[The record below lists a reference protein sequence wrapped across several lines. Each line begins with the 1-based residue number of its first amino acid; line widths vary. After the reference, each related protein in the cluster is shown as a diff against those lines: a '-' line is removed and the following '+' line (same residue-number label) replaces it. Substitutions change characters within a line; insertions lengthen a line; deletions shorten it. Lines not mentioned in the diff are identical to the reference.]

1 MRCSNPP
8 ANSGA
13 DNSGIPAISSAL
25 GFVALICA
33 TVVGYEFTSKGDQ
46 RNLTD
51 YGYAEEL
58 DDPQAHS
65 SPAGIAA
72 ATCPAAS
79 AALSGPLVDGAHGTA
94 GETISQ
100 MGTGSS
106 GLLTTARSDEQSLVL
121 EFFARSVDPYCPCAT
136 QSLQTDC
143 CRDIQR
149 GVLLFDEKSWPCS
162 RMPPR
167 REPRPLARRA
177 LRGLRSRRA
186 GVTIGATHDPLGNES
201 HDCDWLPRGDLAFAS
216 SAIF

>member
-1 MRCSNPP
+1 MRCSSPH

-13 DNSGIPAISSAL
+13 DKSGIPAISFAL

-72 ATCPAAS
+72 ATCPAGS
-79 AALSGPLVDGAHGTA
+79 AALSGPLLDGARGTA

-100 MGTGSS
+100 MGLGPPACLQPLGRMNNRWFSNSS
-106 GLLTTARSDEQSLVL
+106 RAPSILIALARHNHCKLTAVEIFNAVC
-121 EFFARSVDPYCPCAT
+121 Y
-136 QSLQTDC
+136 
-143 CRDIQR
+143 
-149 GVLLFDEKSWPCS
+149 LFDEKSSPCS

>member
-1 MRCSNPP
+1 MRCSSPH

-13 DNSGIPAISSAL
+13 DKSGIPAISFAL

-51 YGYAEEL
+51 YGYAEGL

-65 SPAGIAA
+65 SPAGTVA

-79 AALSGPLVDGAHGTA
+79 PALSGQLVDGAPGTA

-106 GLLTTARSDEQSLVL
+106 GLLTTAR
-121 EFFARSVDPYCPCAT
+121 
-136 QSLQTDC
+136 
-143 CRDIQR
+143 
-149 GVLLFDEKSWPCS
+149 
-162 RMPPR
+162 
-167 REPRPLARRA
+167 
-177 LRGLRSRRA
+177 
-186 GVTIGATHDPLGNES
+186 
-201 HDCDWLPRGDLAFAS
+201 
-216 SAIF
+216 